1 MKVPSRTFALAG
13 LVCEPRERPA
23 GAIQGHIV
31 KHPLGVTS
39 LVRGG
44 AWNAERWDELGV
56 VDEGLRAGFLEAVRT
71 LRVGAASCALPELRG
86 ESTGRFDAIACDTC
100 PASLASACLD
110 LTRATIA
117 ARYFG
122 VLEDLL
128 AQASGPSA
136 VRIGK
141 TELTTRV
148 MASLRAP
155 AAFSDLV
162 VMYAGVDG
170 RQQRHVVVRLNRSD
184 GVRAELYY
192 EEPDRL
198 VWRTL
203 FRDPR
208 AIASLNARV
217 SFLFDAPPQAKS
229 TMPLSELCLVSRPFW
244 QTP

>member
-1 MKVPSRTFALAG
+1 MKVPSQTFVLAG

-23 GAIQGHIV
+23 GVVQGHLV
-31 KHPLGVTS
+31 KHPLGLTS

-44 AWNAERWDELGV
+44 AWNAERWDALGV
-56 VDEGLRAGFLEAVRT
+56 VDEALRAGFLEAVRT

-86 ESTGRFDAIACDTC
+86 EVTERLEAIACDTC
-100 PASLASACLD
+100 PTGLAAACLE
-110 LTRATIA
+110 LSRSTIG

-122 VLEDLL
+122 VLEELL

-136 VRIGK
+136 VRLVK

-155 AAFSDLV
+155 AAFADLV
-162 VMYAGVDG
+162 VVYAGVDG

-203 FRDPR
+203 FREPR
-208 AIASLNARV
+208 AVANLNARV
-217 SFLFDAPPQAKS
+217 SFLFDAPAQAKS
-229 TMPLSELCLVSRPFW
+229 TMPLSELCVVSRPFW